1 MKKSYLI
8 IAAVAAIAI
17 SSCKSKIEPETPSA
31 GEANFKTYV
40 AIGNSLT
47 SGFADGTLYRSGQEN
62 SYPNMLAGQF
72 KLVGGGEFKQ
82 PLLPGES
89 GWPNN
94 PAAGRYSK
102 YVLGYATDCTG
113 AKSLGPVIYSGVPD
127 TTGSST
133 NISAQGPFNN
143 VGVPGIRCIDYTF
156 HGYAYGAALLG
167 APWAA
172 RFYKSPTTQ
181 SPLEVALQPVPTFFT
196 MWLGSNDV
204 LGYALAGGK
213 GKAEGT
219 SVTDISPVTAF
230 AATYDIC
237 VKALVDIGAKGVLI
251 NIPDVTTIPYCT
263 TVPAKGLALTRKGQV
278 DSLNGFYAAAGFTN
292 ISFTLGANYFVIE
305 DSTAPGYR
313 RQIKPG
319 EYVLLSV
326 PQNNL
331 KCLGWGSITPIP
343 NEYVLTQTE
352 INNIQTATSAFN
364 NIIAST
370 ATKYNLG
377 LVDANAYMRTL
388 QTGITWNGVSYGPAF
403 VTGGAFSLDGVH
415 LTPRGYGLIANEIIR
430 VINQTYKSTVP
441 GVDINK
447 YHGILFP

>member
-8 IAAVAAIAI
+8 IAAMAAIAI
-17 SSCKSKIEPETPSA
+17 TSCKSKIEPETASA
-31 GEANFKTYV
+31 GDANFKTYV

-47 SGFADGTLYRSGQEN
+47 SGFADGTLYRSGQES

-89 GWPNN
+89 GWPII
-94 PAAGRYSK
+94 PAAGRYPK
-102 YVLGYATDCTG
+102 RVLGFATDCMG
-113 AKSLGPVIYSGVPD
+113 IKSLSPVIFPGVPD

-133 NISAQGPFNN
+133 NISADGPFNN
-143 VGVPGIRCIDYTF
+143 VGVPGIRCIDYTI
-156 HGYAYGAALLG
+156 HGYAYAAAAQG

-204 LGYALAGGK
+204 LGYALAGG
-213 GKAEGT
+213 EGT
-219 SVTDISPVTAF
+219 VGGIMPTDISPVSVF
-230 AATYDIC
+230 AQSYDVC

-263 TVPAKGLALTRKGQV
+263 TVPAKGLALTSQAQV
-278 DSLNGFYAAAGFTN
+278 TGLNTAYAPLGITF
-292 ISFTLGANYFVIE
+292 SLGANYFIIE
-305 DSTAPGYR
+305 DETAPGNL

-319 EYVLLSV
+319 EYVLLSI
-326 PQNNL
+326 PQDSL
-331 KCLGWGSITPIP
+331 KCGGWGSLKPIP
-343 NEYVLTQTE
+343 KEYVLTADE
-352 INNIQTATSAFN
+352 ITNIQTATTAFN
-364 NIIAST
+364 NIIANT

-377 LVDANAYMRTL
+377 LVDANAYMKTL
-388 QTGITWNGVSYGPAF
+388 QTGITWNGVTYGAAF

-415 LTPRGYGLIANEIIR
+415 LTPRGYGLIANEILRI
-430 VINQTYKSTVP
+430 INQTYKSTVP
-441 GVDINK
+441 AVDINK